1 MKTMF
6 ARFIFAIEKT
16 LIQDKCTVCLPDGQS
31 AVLHLSTNRPFLSA
45 NRLFALAAPM
55 TGLAEGVPGLA
66 DRSSAAPV
74 PAFILTKRF
83 VMTRIITLLI
93 LAVLGIV
100 YWCYRPSYGY
110 FRPPLDRSLQLAAN
124 FGELREGHFHMGLDI
139 RTGGKEGLPVYAAAD
154 GYVSHLSIAPDGL
167 GNAIFITH
175 SNGLVTVYGHLQR
188 FADSLD
194 RITHLR
200 QYAMQS
206 WEQEIGLPA
215 EAYPVKK
222 GDLIAYSGN
231 TGSSQAPHLHFE
243 IRDTAGVNMNP
254 QLEGLSIEDD
264 QSPVINGLYW
274 YDRRYSTYMTRAQ
287 KISITERNELYH
299 TEKNIIS
306 VNSPLISLG
315 IAATDKS
322 SASSHVSGIFGATLW
337 LDDSLIHAFSLR
349 DLSASD
355 TRYINACIDYSKW
368 IRSGI
373 YVQHLSTLPGNHAP
387 IFTYPGRDGLIHLK
401 DTLIH
406 ILRIRV
412 KDVQDNQSELMVR
425 IRYMPACAAPI
436 HDPVL
441 YHTTAFSSG
450 HYFSS
455 GTIACTP
462 GKETHI
468 NGASFGAHFTSLSFY
483 DQLPFHWQELPD
495 TDSRSASALV
505 FLHDPSVP
513 VHDRFQVQVKT
524 TLSPRDPLRSRTVM
538 QLTSGDSQY
547 IVKGSWQ
554 GDWLVGFF
562 NRLGILH
569 LIIDTITPDIHPYQW
584 EEGQHFTQDAPGISI
599 QCKDDLGP
607 IARLHGEINGHWIPF
622 AQKGN
627 IYTYT
632 FDDTCPAGA
641 HKLTLTAVDVAGN
654 KIERTFHFS
663 RE

>member
-1 MKTMF
+1 M
-6 ARFIFAIEKT
+6 I
-16 LIQDKCTVCLPDGQS
+16 
-31 AVLHLSTNRPFLSA
+31 
-45 NRLFALAAPM
+45 RL
-55 TGLAEGVPGLA
+55 V
-66 DRSSAAPV
+66 
-74 PAFILTKRF
+74 
-83 VMTRIITLLI
+83 TLLI
-93 LAVLGIV
+93 LAVLGII
-100 YWCYRPSYGY
+100 YWFYRPSYGY

-154 GYVSHLSIAPDGL
+154 GYISHLSTAPDGL
-167 GNAIFITH
+167 GNALFITH
-175 SNGLVTVYGHLQR
+175 SNGLISVYGHLQR

-194 RITHLR
+194 DIVRQR

-206 WEQEIGLPA
+206 WQQEIDLPA

-243 IRDTAGVNMNP
+243 IRDTAGVNRNP
-254 QLEGLSIEDD
+254 QLEGLSVEDD
-264 QSPVINGLYW
+264 QPPVINGLYW
-274 YDRRYSTYMTRAQ
+274 YDRRHSTYMTRAQ
-287 KISITERNELYH
+287 KIDITGRDGFYR
-299 TEKNIIS
+299 TKRDIIA

-322 SASSHVSGIFGATLW
+322 AANSHISGIFGATLW

-349 DLSASD
+349 DLSSSD

-368 IRSGI
+368 VRSGI

-387 IFTYPGRDGLIHLK
+387 IFTYPGRDGLIHLR

-406 ILRIRV
+406 ILRIRTQ
-412 KDVQDNQSELMVR
+412 DVQGNRSELTIRV
-425 IRYMPACAAPI
+425 RYMPACAAPA
-436 HDPVL
+436 HDPL
-441 YHTTAFSSG
+441 LFHTTAFSAG

-462 GKETHI
+462 GRETHV
-468 NGASFGAHFTSLSFY
+468 NGASFDARFTALSFY

-495 TDSRSASALV
+495 TDSRSVSALI
-505 FLHDPSVP
+505 FLHDPTVP
-513 VHDRFQVQVKT
+513 VHDKYFIQVRT
-524 TLSPRDPLRSRTVM
+524 SLSPNDPRRNRTVM

-547 IVKGSWQ
+547 IVKGSSR
-554 GDWLVGFF
+554 GDWLAGFF
-562 NRLGILH
+562 SRLGILH
-569 LIIDTITPDIHPYQW
+569 LIIDTIAPDIHPYQW
-584 EEGQHFTQDAPGISI
+584 EEGQHFTRDVSTISI
-599 QCKDDLGP
+599 QCKDDLGL
-607 IARLHGEINGHWIPF
+607 AASFRGEIDGHWAPF

-632 FDDTCPAGA
+632 FDETCPPGA
-641 HKLTLTAVDVAGN
+641 HKLSITAVDVAGN
-654 KIERTFHFS
+654 KAEKEIAFI

>member
-1 MKTMF
+1 MF
-6 ARFIFAIEKT
+6 
-16 LIQDKCTVCLPDGQS
+16 KCTVCRPDGQS
-31 AVLHLSTNRPFLSA
+31 AALLLPTNPPFLSA
-45 NRLFALAAPM
+45 NRRSLLAAPLA
-55 TGLAEGVPGLA
+55 GLAEGLSELA
-66 DRSSAAPV
+66 DRSSAPPV
-74 PAFILTKRF
+74 LAFILTKRF
-83 VMTRIITLLI
+83 VMTRFIALLI

-110 FRPPLDRSLQLAAN
+110 FRPPLDRSLELAAN

-139 RTGGKEGLPVYAAAD
+139 RTGGKEGLPVFASAD
-154 GYVSHLSIAPDGL
+154 GYISHLSIAPNGL

-188 FADSLD
+188 FDDSLE
-194 RITHLR
+194 RMVRLR

-206 WEQEIGLPA
+206 WQQEIDLPA
-215 EAYPVKK
+215 GAYLVNR
-222 GDLIAYSGN
+222 GDLIAFSGN

-243 IRDTAGVNMNP
+243 IRDTAGVNLNP
-254 QLEGLSIEDD
+254 QLEGLSVEDD
-264 QSPVINGLYW
+264 QPPVINALYW

-287 KISITERNELYH
+287 KIGITKRNGGYHTERN
-299 TEKNIIS
+299 IIP

-349 DLSASD
+349 SLSSSD

-373 YVQHLSTLPGNHAP
+373 YVQHLSTLPGNP
-387 IFTYPGRDGLIHLK
+387 IFTYPGRDGLVHLK

-406 ILRIRV
+406 TLRIRV
-412 KDVQDNQSELMVR
+412 KDVRDNQAELMVR
-425 IRYMPACAAPI
+425 VRYVPACAAPV

-455 GTIACTP
+455 GTIACAP
-462 GKETHI
+462 GRETSI
-468 NGASFGAHFTSLSFY
+468 NGASFVAHFTASSFY
-483 DQLPFHWQELPD
+483 DRLPFHWQELPD
-495 TDSRSASALV
+495 TDSRRASALI

-513 VHDRFQVQVKT
+513 VHDRFLVQVRT
-524 TLSPRDPLRSRTVM
+524 TLSFHDPLRDRTVM

-547 IVKGSWQ
+547 IVKGIWQ
-554 GDWLVGFF
+554 GDWLAGFF
-562 NRLGILH
+562 SRLGILH
-569 LIIDTITPDIHPYQW
+569 LIVDTIAPDIHPYQW
-584 EEGQHFTQDAPGISI
+584 EEGQHFTRDASGISI
-599 QCKDDLGP
+599 QCRDDLGP
-607 IARLHGEINGHWIPF
+607 IARLRGEVDSRWVPF

-632 FDDTCPAGA
+632 FDDTCPSGI
-641 HKLTLTAVDVAGN
+641 HRLSITAMDIAGN
-654 KIERTFHFS
+654 KTEQTFHFS

>member
-1 MKTMF
+1 M
-6 ARFIFAIEKT
+6 
-16 LIQDKCTVCLPDGQS
+16 LKCTVCRPDGQS
-31 AVLHLSTNRPFLSA
+31 ASLLLSTNTPFLSA
-45 NRLFALAAPM
+45 NRPFTLAVLI
-55 TGLAEGVPGLA
+55 TGLAEGLSGLA
-66 DRSSAAPV
+66 DRSSAPPV
-74 PAFILTKRF
+74 PAFILTKMF
-83 VMTRIITLLI
+83 VMIRFFALLI

-139 RTGGKEGLPVYAAAD
+139 RTGGEEGLPVYAAAD
-154 GYVSHLSIAPDGL
+154 GYISHLSIAPDGL

-188 FADSLD
+188 FADSLES
-194 RITHLR
+194 IVHLR

-206 WEQEIGLPA
+206 WQQEIDLPTG
-215 EAYPVKK
+215 AYQTRK

-243 IRDTAGVNMNP
+243 VRDTAGVNMNP
-254 QLEGLSIEDD
+254 QLEGLGVEDD
-264 QSPVINGLYW
+264 QPPVINGLYW
-274 YDRRYSTYMTRAQ
+274 YDRRYSIYMTKAQ
-287 KISITERNELYH
+287 KIGLTQRNGLYH
-299 TEKNIIS
+299 TEKNIIP

-322 SASSHVSGIFGATLW
+322 SASSHVSGIFGAALW

-349 DLSASD
+349 GLSSSD

-368 IRSGI
+368 IRSGV
-373 YVQHLSTLPGNHAP
+373 YVQHLSTLPGNHAS
-387 IFTYPGRDGLIHLK
+387 IFTYPGSNGLIQLK
-401 DTLIH
+401 DTFVH
-406 ILRIRV
+406 TLRIRV

-425 IRYMPACAAPI
+425 VRYVPACAAPV

-455 GTIACTP
+455 GTIACSP
-462 GKETHI
+462 GRETNV
-468 NGASFGAHFTSLSFY
+468 NGASFVAHFTSSSFY
-483 DQLPFHWQELPD
+483 DKLPFHWQELPD
-495 TDSRSASALV
+495 TDSRRASALI

-513 VHDRFQVQVKT
+513 IHDRFLVQVRT
-524 TLSPRDPLRSRTVM
+524 TLSPGDPLRGRTVM

-554 GDWLVGFF
+554 GDWLAGFF
-562 NRLGILH
+562 SRLGILH
-569 LIIDTITPDIHPYQW
+569 LIIDTIPPDIHPYQW
-584 EEGQHFTQDAPGISI
+584 EEGQHFTRDASGISI
-599 QCKDDLGP
+599 QCRDDLGP
-607 IARLHGEINGHWIPF
+607 IARLRGEVDGHWVPF

-632 FDDTCPAGA
+632 FDNTCPSGT
-641 HKLTLTAVDVAGN
+641 HTLSIKAMDIAGN
-654 KIERTFHFS
+654 RTDRIFHFV